1 MTTDTLTGDFY
12 DFQGL
17 LTEQERGIVLETRR
31 FLEAD
36 VAPIANQAW
45 LTSDFP
51 HEIVPG
57 FAKLD
62 VAGLPYRGASSL
74 LSGFLAL
81 EMNRVDPSLAT
92 FFGVHSGL
100 AMGSVDRCGSQE
112 QKERWL
118 PAMAEMSR
126 IGAFALTEPHG
137 GSDVSGGLE
146 TTARREG
153 DTWVLNGAKR
163 WIGNAT
169 FADLIVVWAR
179 DEADDQVKGFVVENG
194 APGFTATKI
203 ENKMAL
209 RTVQNADIAITDC
222 RVPEADRLQN
232 ANSFRDTA
240 DILRKTRGGVAWQ
253 AVGVTIGAYE
263 HALAYAGERQEF
275 GKPIAGFQL
284 VQDLLVRILGNI
296 TSSLGLVV
304 RLAQLQDSG
313 VYKDEHS
320 SLAKAVCTVRMREA
334 VGWAREIL
342 GGNGILLD
350 YNVGRFVADAEAVY
364 SYEGTREMN
373 TLITGRAITGLSAF
387 V

>member
-1 MTTDTLTGDFY
+1 MTDVTLTGDFY
-12 DFQGL
+12 DFQEL
-17 LTEQERGIVLETRR
+17 LTEQEREIVLRTRR
-31 FLEAD
+31 FLED
-36 VAPIANQAW
+36 EVAPIANEAW
-45 LTSDFP
+45 LASDFP
-51 HEIVPG
+51 YEIIPG

-62 VAGLPYRGASSL
+62 VAGLPYRGGSSL

-100 AMGSVDRCGSQE
+100 AMGSIDRWGSEE

-118 PAMAEMSR
+118 PAMAGMTK

-137 GSDVSGGLE
+137 GSDVSLGLE
-146 TTARREG
+146 TTARRDG
-153 DTWVLNGAKR
+153 DAWILNGAKR

-179 DEADDQVKGFVVENG
+179 DEEDDHVKGFVVEQG

-209 RTVQNADIAITDC
+209 RTVQNADIVLADC

-232 ANSFRDTA
+232 AHSFRDTA
-240 DILRKTRGGVAWQ
+240 DILRRTRGGVAWQ

-263 HALAYAGERQEF
+263 HALAYAAERREF

-296 TSSLGLVV
+296 ASSLGLVV

-350 YNVGRFVADAEAVY
+350 YNVGRFVADAEAIY

-373 TLITGRAITGLSAF
+373 TLITGRAITGESAF